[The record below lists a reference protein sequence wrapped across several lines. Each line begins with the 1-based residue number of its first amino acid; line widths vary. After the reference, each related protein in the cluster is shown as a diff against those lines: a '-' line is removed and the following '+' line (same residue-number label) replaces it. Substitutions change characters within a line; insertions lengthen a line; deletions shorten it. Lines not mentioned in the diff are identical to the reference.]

1 MQTAG
6 QLLFQIEEDV
16 ELLTFGIRK
25 KIAHNPS
32 PRILNLLVDMGST
45 NKGLLIQ
52 RLIIFL
58 GKPIAS

>member
-16 ELLTFGIRK
+16 ELLTFGI
-25 KIAHNPS
+25 IAHNPS

>member
-52 RLIIFL
+52 N
-58 GKPIAS
+58 